1 MTFYHCLECG
11 ETTDD
16 FWEEMH
22 SATGCKFYLCSNVCW
37 AKFKSAH
44 FPPDTVKALLGTNS
58 PTNENLALALKGAL
72 RMIDSLLERVTK
84 LEEEA

>member
-1 MTFYHCLECG
+1 MLGKVQISTL
-11 ETTDD
+11 
-16 FWEEMH
+16 
-22 SATGCKFYLCSNVCW
+22 
-37 AKFKSAH
+37 
-44 FPPDTVKALLGTNS
+44 PPDTVKALLGTNS